1 VKRIFLHTPR
11 NDPRTAQRSC
21 GSLSF
26 ANGPPT
32 GPLRN
37 SRVLVAKMGLMAEAA
52 GKPAAFVVSAVIAGD
67 DARIWVAEPGV
78 CGG

>member
-1 VKRIFLHTPR
+1 
-11 NDPRTAQRSC
+11 
-21 GSLSF
+21 
-26 ANGPPT
+26 
-32 GPLRN
+32 
-37 SRVLVAKMGLMAEAA
+37 MGLMAEAA